1 MQGSSGPF
9 DSIETAQEYL
19 RLLLDEIE
27 RTRSTVESDILA
39 THGPDQ
45 SARIIQLVTYCLLK
59 LSNHV
64 RASLKILNDLG
75 RLRTLLHGA
84 TCCTKT
90 AVVQR
95 DTIPVEED
103 TPAMPVAT
111 Y

>member
-1 MQGSSGPF
+1 MQESSGPF

-27 RTRSTVESDILA
+27 RTRSSVESDILA
-39 THGPDQ
+39 THGPGQ
-45 SARIIQLVTYCLLK
+45 SERIIQLVTYCLLK

-75 RLRTLLHGA
+75 RLRTLLHGGM
-84 TCCTKT
+84 CCIKP
-90 AVVQR
+90 AVEKDDANSV
-95 DTIPVEED
+95 TED
-103 TPAMPVAT
+103 EHAMSVAT